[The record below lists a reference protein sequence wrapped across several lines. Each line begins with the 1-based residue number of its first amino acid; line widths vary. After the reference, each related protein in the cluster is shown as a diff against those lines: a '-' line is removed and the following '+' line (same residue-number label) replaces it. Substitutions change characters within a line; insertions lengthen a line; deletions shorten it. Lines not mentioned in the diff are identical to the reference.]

1 MKRGSN
7 SSYTC
12 KIRISNS
19 LLPVEVKVEVTLEI
33 CYWPLKRKFHM
44 LPYAFTTTSDN
55 SATLYTQFSIT
66 LMTWWRLLMTH
77 SLVDQPSLAVIKII
91 LTHKSLLYL
100 CLKVMSSF
108 PKSTTSSFV
117 KDYPFSM
124 VLVTA
129 KIISRFFDL
138 MQFFSLRCL
147 FTKFFCF
154 HGHNSHQHSATFF
167 A

>member
-1 MKRGSN
+1 
-7 SSYTC
+7 
-12 KIRISNS
+12 
-19 LLPVEVKVEVTLEI
+19 
-33 CYWPLKRKFHM
+33 
-44 LPYAFTTTSDN
+44 
-55 SATLYTQFSIT
+55 
-66 LMTWWRLLMTH
+66 MTH

-138 MQFFSLRCL
+138 M
-147 FTKFFCF
+147 
-154 HGHNSHQHSATFF
+154 H
-167 A
+167 